1 MLHPYVAFG
10 IMPLFAL
17 ANAGVSLEGVSL
29 THGGG
34 PLRVTAGVV
43 LGLVLGKPLGVVLA
57 SFAAVRLKLCVLPDE
72 IRWRH
77 VLLLGCLAG
86 IGFTMSIFMAHLAF
100 EDDSLLAAAKLAVLV
115 ASGLAAVLGFIVGRV
130 P

>member
-1 MLHPYVAFG
+1 M
-10 IMPLFAL
+10 I
-17 ANAGVSLEGVSL
+17 
-29 THGGG
+29 
-34 PLRVTAGVV
+34 
-43 LGLVLGKPLGVVLA
+43 LA
-57 SFAAVRLKLCVLPDE
+57 SFAAVRLNLCALPDE

-77 VLLLGCLAG
+77 MLLLGCLAG

-100 EDDSLLAAAKLAVLV
+100 EDDGLLTAAKLAVLV